1 NCASVGCP
9 MLREE
14 AFVPERLE
22 AQLEEQA
29 LRFMSDRSRNRFNPT
44 SGKLEVSKIF
54 DWYGGDFKLGHK
66 GIASLPAFASNYAVQ
81 LADAPADRERIRAKD
96 VSVTF
101 LDYDWKLN
109 DAR

>member
-1 NCASVGCP
+1 

-29 LRFMSDRSRNRFNPT
+29 LRFLSDRSRNRYAD
-44 SGKLEVSKIF
+44 GKLEVSKIF

-66 GIASLPAFASNYAVQ
+66 GIVSLPAFFTRYAVQ
-81 LADAPADRERIRAKD
+81 LADAPADRERIKAQGLP
-96 VSVTF
+96 VGF
-101 LDYDWKLN
+101 LEYDWKLN
-109 DAR
+109 DAK